1 MRVFPEGG
9 NPFNPLKVNGYPIF
23 GIALDLSLSLS
34 SFSLQSSDPS
44 ELGGLLVW
52 HVGEPAADQ
61 PPVPVVDGR
70 ADRLADL
77 L

>member
-1 MRVFPEGG
+1 MTSARFPGG
-9 NPFNPLKVNGYPIF
+9 RNPFNPLKVNGYPIF
-23 GIALDLSLSLS
+23 GMALSLS

-61 PPVPVVDGR
+61 PPVPVVDGW